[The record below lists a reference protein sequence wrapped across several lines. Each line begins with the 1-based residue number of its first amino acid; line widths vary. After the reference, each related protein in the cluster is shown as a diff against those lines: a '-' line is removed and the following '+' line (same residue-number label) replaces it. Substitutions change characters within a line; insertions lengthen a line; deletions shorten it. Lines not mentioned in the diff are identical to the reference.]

1 MVVYHKY
8 LRSSIPT
15 PELRVKPCVVFP
27 ANLTLVEVRF
37 GGVEHHNPGFT
48 FRHFDRDALLARP
61 EKRLEVPVAN
71 VPGVV
76 VAHRGDH
83 RALYAVEVSLS
94 LFELPTI
101 ALRRKVTGYDDEVRR
116 EGIGFLDGG

>member
-1 MVVYHKY
+1 VVVYHKY

-15 PELRVKPCVVFP
+15 PELRVKPGIVLP
-27 ANLTLVEVRF
+27 ADLTLVEVRF
-37 GGVEHHNPGFT
+37 GRVEHHNLGLT
-48 FRHFDRDALLARP
+48 FRHFDRGTLLAHP

-71 VPGVV
+71 VPGVM
-76 VAHRGDH
+76 VAHRHDH

-94 LFELPTI
+94 VFELPRI
-101 ALRRKVTGYDDEVRR
+101 ALRRKVTGYDDEVRQ